1 MDDVKVSAEVEGAD
15 DVIEEQKVEL
25 KKEEPVVE
33 EKSQKDKEH
42 QGDSKMHV
50 TDMWGDSRMNPHFL
64 TVAGYFGVTE
74 RDYKNAE
81 PKINEILRWAEDETG
96 SKDVGDIVK
105 KIADTSKALQS
116 PGMGEKAYAILYRYI
131 KLARVKLSVE
141 KEMDAYKKAEA

>member
-1 MDDVKVSAEVEGAD
+1 MDESV
-15 DVIEEQKVEL
+15 Q
-25 KKEEPVVE
+25 PVVE
-33 EKSQKDKEH
+33 EKKTETPIEPVKEEAVSEKPKEEKV
-42 QGDSKMHV
+42 QQSENKMHV

-131 KLARVKLSVE
+131 RLASSKRSIE
-141 KEMDAYKKAEA
+141 KEMDAYKKADS